1 MMPRPSRAK
10 KLITE
15 ASTNSPAQTF
25 DAVFTKD
32 HSTGATVRP
41 TIWPTAILNEGDS
54 LAFDILAVANPDPG
68 SDLTVVI
75 QT

>member
-1 MMPRPSRAK
+1 MQVARRRPGRAG
-10 KLITE
+10 
-15 ASTNSPAQTF
+15 SHG
-25 DAVFTKD
+25 VFTKS
-32 HSTGATVRP
+32 HSTGATVRR
-41 TIWPTAILNEGDS
+41 TVWPTPILIEGDS